1 MRYRIVLI
9 GLFVLCHHLLVAQS
23 SLSVTDAG
31 AFFAKGLQL
40 YEAKKYGAARSH
52 FEEFQKL
59 FHDHAELNT
68 QAAFYTAVSA
78 KLLGNQDARLLMTRF
93 IEDYPTSNFDNE
105 LFYHLGD
112 FCLMDNDYDEALSW
126 FSKVQPRLLSRT
138 LSVDAIFKTGY
149 CHFMEGDQKKAL
161 SYFRQLKG
169 REGKYASSISYYQAH
184 ADYENGKYEAAL
196 PVFLSLEADAG
207 FKKVV
212 PYYIA
217 QIYYLQ
223 AKYDEAIRYAE
234 PLVEESK
241 GERSVD
247 MARVVGDSYFQKKE
261 YAKAASFY
269 QVVFDRS
276 KKIKREDYYHMGYC
290 RYVAKDYAQAAD
302 LLSQVTSGDDAM
314 AQSAYYHLA
323 DCYLKM
329 NDKKRAR
336 VAFEAAA
343 RFDFDKKIS
352 EDASFNFLKLNY
364 ELAFS
369 PFNEIINSF
378 LAFIEKYP
386 ESPNID
392 QAYDYLG
399 KAFVTSKNYRE
410 ALLSMEKIKNK
421 NQTVY
426 KAMQRLAFYRGMELY
441 IDLKYEEAI
450 YFFDYSLKYGEFDR
464 ILKARAHYWR
474 GESNYR
480 LGRFE
485 MAQNDYQQFVNSPG
499 AQSMGE
505 YSTAQYNMGYVFFN
519 TKNYERAIEWFRKYA
534 ASTAVSDK
542 VMLADAYNRMGDCY
556 FVDRA
561 FQPAIDSYRKA
572 AATALTA
579 ADYAMFQESFCL
591 GLLRDHYGKINNL
604 KQLINRYPQSPYCDD
619 AYFEIARAYVA
630 LNQLDDAI
638 YNFKLVKE
646 RYPKGTLAPKAM
658 LQLGLLYYNR
668 SDYDNSMAFYK
679 RVVNEY
685 PRTADATE
693 ALAGLRN
700 IYMDKSDFDGYM
712 AYTASL
718 GDFARIDNAEQ
729 DSLLYVSAERL
740 YLRGEFKQALP
751 AFQKYLQ
758 ALPAGRF
765 ALNAYFYLGD
775 CFYRE
780 PNAAEALKL
789 FTYVAEQPRNLFT
802 EDALLRQGEL
812 LYASGDYANALV
824 AFERLERESELE
836 DNRVEAI
843 IGQMRSQKMLGDYE
857 RCVAIADKVMA
868 LPKVAPEILREAQ
881 YLNAQSLLELG
892 RNEAA
897 MPLLKQLMANTKSV
911 EGAEAKYLYAFLL
924 NQAGKDEAAEK
935 EIFDYIEQGTPHQ
948 YWLARAFVLLA
959 DIYHNRK
966 EDFQAIQYL
975 ESLKANYSGDDD
987 IQSMIEGRL
996 SQWRSNVEEPAVDV
1010 SGEGVGVN

>member
-1 MRYRIVLI
+1 MRYNFVFV
-9 GLFVLCHHLLVAQS
+9 GLFLLCHTWLMAQS
-23 SLSVTDAG
+23 SLSVKDAG
-31 AFFAKGLQL
+31 AFLADGLQL
-40 YEAKKYGAARSH
+40 YEAKKYGAARNH
-52 FEEFQKL
+52 FEEFL
-59 FHDHAELNT
+59 RRYPSGTEYGT
-68 QAAFYTAVSA
+68 QAAFHLAVSA
-78 KLLGNQDARLLMTRF
+78 KMLGNKDALQLLNQF
-93 IEDYPTSNFDNE
+93 VVDYPTSNYDNE
-105 LFYHLGD
+105 VFYHLGD
-112 FCLMDNDYDEALSW
+112 HHLLSNDYSEALKW
-126 FSKVQPRLLSRT
+126 FSKVQPRLLPRT
-138 LSVDAIFKTGY
+138 ISADAIFKTGY
-149 CHFMEGDQKKAL
+149 CHFMEGDQKRAL
-161 SYFRQLKG
+161 SYFAQLKG

-184 ADYENGKYEAAL
+184 VDYEKGKYDSAL
-196 PVFLSLEADAG
+196 PVFLSLESDAG

-223 AKYDEAIRYAE
+223 GKYDEAIRYAE
-234 PLVEESK
+234 PLIQEGK
-241 GERSVD
+241 GDRSID

-261 YAKAASFY
+261 YAKAASSY
-269 QVVFDRS
+269 QLIFDRS

-290 RYVAKDYAQAAD
+290 RYVAKDYAQAAE
-302 LLSQVTSGDDAM
+302 LLSQVTSSEDAM

-352 EDASFNFLKLNY
+352 EDASFNYLKLNY

-378 LAFIEKYP
+378 LAFIDKYP
-386 ESPNID
+386 DSPNID
-392 QAYDYLG
+392 EAYDYLG

-426 KAMQRLAFYRGMELY
+426 KAMQRLAFYRGVELY
-441 IDLKYEEAI
+441 IDMKYDEAI

-464 ILKARAHYWR
+464 QLKARALYWR

-480 LGRFE
+480 MGRFE
-485 MAQNDYQQFVNSPG
+485 AARNDYQQFVNASG
-499 AQSMGE
+499 AQSLAE
-505 YSTAQYNMGYVFFN
+505 YTTAHYNMGYVFFN
-519 TKNYERAIEWFRKYA
+519 LKNYGSAIEWFRKYA
-534 ASTAVSDK
+534 ASKGLTDK
-542 VMLADAYNRMGDCY
+542 VMLADAYNRMGDSY

-561 FQPAIDSYRKA
+561 FNPAIENYRKA

-579 ADYAMFQESFCL
+579 ADYAMFQESFCM
-591 GLLRDHYGKINNL
+591 GLLKDHRGKINNL
-604 KQLINRYPQSPYCDD
+604 QQLINRYPQSPYCDD

-685 PRTADATE
+685 PRTADASE

-712 AYTASL
+712 AYTATL
-718 GDFARIDNAEQ
+718 GDFARIDNREQ

-765 ALNAYFYLGD
+765 ALNAYYYLGD

-780 PNAAEALKL
+780 PNRAEALKL
-789 FTYVAEQPRNLFT
+789 FTYVADQPRNLFT
-802 EDALLRQGEL
+802 EDALLRKGEL
-812 LYASGDYANALV
+812 LYLAKDYSQALV
-824 AFERLERESELE
+824 AFERLEKESELV

-843 IGQMRSQKMLGDYE
+843 IGQMRAQKMLGGYD
-857 RCVAIADKVMA
+857 RCVAMADKVMA

-881 YLNAQSLLELG
+881 YLKAQSLLALNK
-892 RNEAA
+892 REAA
-897 MPLLKQLMANTKSV
+897 MPLLKQLMTNTKSV

-924 NQAGKDEAAEK
+924 NESGKAEAAEK

-948 YWLARAFVLLA
+948 YWLARSFVLLA

-975 ESLKANYSGDDD
+975 ESLKANYSAQDD
-987 IQSMIEGRL
+987 IQSMVEQRL
-996 SQWRSNVEEPAVDV
+996 SAWKLS
-1010 SGEGVGVN
+1010 SVNEQ